1 MLRALVALSLV
12 ALSAC
17 VSQSAFRKKEAAAE
31 QYRQDWLAQ
40 QDENAA
46 LKARLGAAE
55 SESDTLRDDLGRR
68 DAELAQVRGELEATT
83 GKLEATT
90 GKLAE
95 AQSSRQA
102 LEVARADLERK
113 SAEYEQLAGSLK
125 GEIEAGRIELT
136 ELRGKMTVKMKDK
149 ILFSSGSA
157 AIGKDGRS
165 ALQAVAD
172 ALRNVQGKTIR
183 VEGHTDDVP
192 TGKSAFPTN
201 WELSTARALA
211 VVRFLQQAG
220 VDPSRLAAAG
230 YGEFQP
236 VAANDTPDGRSQ
248 NRRIE
253 IVLAAPEARAGE

>member
-17 VSQSAFRKKEAAAE
+17 VSQGAFNKKEAAAE
-31 QYRQDWLAQ
+31 QYRQDWQAELDQ
-40 QDENAA
+40 NAA

-55 SESDTLRDDLGRR
+55 SESDTLRADVARR
-68 DAELAQVRGELEATT
+68 EAELAQVRGELEAS
-83 GKLEATT
+83 T

-102 LEVARADLERK
+102 LEVAKADLERK

-149 ILFSSGSA
+149 ILFASGSA
-157 AIGKDGRS
+157 AIGKDGRA

-172 ALRNVQGKTIR
+172 ALRDVQGKTIR

-201 WELSTARALA
+201 WQLSTARALA

-220 VDPSRLAAAG
+220 VDPTRLAAAG

-236 VAANDTPDGRSQ
+236 VAPNDTPEGRSQ